1 MCSWLTCCW
10 GLYRHAFITG
20 AFCCKWRWYLCG
32 CWLVEWDFG
41 RFTIC
46 SWVERLDYNGQKN
59 KWSHIVIVYMALK
72 RGRLQVVF
80 FQRLSLFLTTH
91 TNRMIEHPKRMVRGC
106 LRVSESFC
114 GCWSNQEKC
123 TGVCLRACA
132 WRRDAT
138 SWTYWVRVADG
149 HLLWEAHF
157 RRVCSQAGLFG
168 CTYEGRFRWLRMRR
182 EWERNSA

>member
-1 MCSWLTCCW
+1 MLLGTVQKCFYYWSIL
-10 GLYRHAFITG
+10 LQMEVLSVA
-20 AFCCKWRWYLCG
+20 CG
-32 CWLVEWDFG
+32 CWLVEWDFE

-46 SWVERLDYNGQKN
+46 SWVERLDYNGQTKQM
-59 KWSHIVIVYMALK
+59 KSYCDCLHGFEK
-72 RGRLQVVF
+72 REATGWFF
-80 FQRLSLFLTTH
+80 FQCLSLFLTTH

-106 LRVSESFC
+106 LRISESIC

-123 TGVCLRACA
+123 TGGVCLRACA

-138 SWTYWVRVADG
+138 RWTYWVRVADG

-157 RRVCSQAGLFG
+157 GRVCSQAGLFG
-168 CTYEGRFRWLRMRR
+168 CTYEGRFRWLRIRK